1 MLKLFSK
8 LLAFSVMSISASTS
22 FATLDTL
29 STTLPT
35 PYLSPGAPT
44 NTNYLMT
51 NLTFRSGIVNTGF
64 DPAQDLIPY
73 FYLSASDTFSY
84 DGHTCTG
91 GRGGGTCFPHNLSYT
106 YSAPQVIGIPNVF
119 HPGDQLDANFHFS
132 LYQAQTLSFTVTTP
146 NGLGA
151 PALHLWDATNNLVTP
166 DNTGNYALLGGGSG
180 YNLEFMGTYNTSS
193 DTATII
199 GTAAAATAAAPA
211 PTSPV
216 PEPATAWLFVSGLI
230 GVAGAI
236 CKRKSV

>member
-1 MLKLFSK
+1 
-8 LLAFSVMSISASTS
+8 
-22 FATLDTL
+22 
-29 STTLPT
+29 
-35 PYLSPGAPT
+35 
-44 NTNYLMT
+44 
-51 NLTFRSGIVNTGF
+51 
-64 DPAQDLIPY
+64 
-73 FYLSASDTFSY
+73 
-84 DGHTCTG
+84 
-91 GRGGGTCFPHNLSYT
+91 
-106 YSAPQVIGIPNVF
+106 
-119 HPGDQLDANFHFS
+119 
-132 LYQAQTLSFTVTTP
+132 
-146 NGLGA
+146 
-151 PALHLWDATNNLVTP
+151 VTP